1 MLTST
6 RLRAK
11 NFMLTS
17 SLPGDSLAAGM
28 KRLVGF
34 IMCLFLTGASGI
46 RVSEHDRAREIP
58 AFLVLL
64 LNGDSLFDL
73 DASEDSDFPESIP
86 VSLLRGKSPEKPFH
100 VLKLSGV
107 TPSPVG
113 SLQPKAPVA
122 APSQQGLY
130 QRNEVL
136 RI

>member
-1 MLTST
+1 
-6 RLRAK
+6 
-11 NFMLTS
+11 
-17 SLPGDSLAAGM
+17 
-28 KRLVGF
+28 
-34 IMCLFLTGASGI
+34 MCLFLSGASGI
-46 RVSEHDRAREIP
+46 RVYDHDWAREIP
-58 AFLVLL
+58 TFLVLL

-86 VSLLRGKSPEKPFH
+86 VSFLRGKSPEKPFH
-100 VLKLSGV
+100 VLKLSGA

-113 SLQPKAPVA
+113 SLQPKAPIA